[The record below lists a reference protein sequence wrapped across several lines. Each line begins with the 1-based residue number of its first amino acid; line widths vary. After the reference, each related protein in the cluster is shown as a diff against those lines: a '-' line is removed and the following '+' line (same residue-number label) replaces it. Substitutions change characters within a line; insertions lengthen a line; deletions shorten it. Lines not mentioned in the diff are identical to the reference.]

1 MSSLFLRCTS
11 TATGTFVVLFV
22 PVAVST
28 NKADTCV
35 VGVVERDHAEEWLG
49 LFDFVAT
56 LFVNGIPLPGQ
67 PALFK
72 ETLSIKWFDNCR

>member
-1 MSSLFLRCTS
+1 MLVMSSLFLRCTS

-35 VGVVERDHAEEWLG
+35 VGVVERDHDEEWLG
-49 LFDFVAT
+49 LFDLVAT
-56 LFVNGIPLPGQ
+56 LDAVDEVVRKLSVMSL
-67 PALFK
+67 LF
-72 ETLSIKWFDNCR
+72 LR

>member
-1 MSSLFLRCTS
+1 M
-11 TATGTFVVLFV
+11 ATGTFVVLFV

-35 VGVVERDHAEEWLG
+35 VGVVERDRDEEWLG
-49 LFDFVAT
+49 LFALVAG
-56 LFVNGIPLPGQ
+56 LFVNGVPLPGQ

-72 ETLSIKWFDNCR
+72 EMLAIKWFENCR